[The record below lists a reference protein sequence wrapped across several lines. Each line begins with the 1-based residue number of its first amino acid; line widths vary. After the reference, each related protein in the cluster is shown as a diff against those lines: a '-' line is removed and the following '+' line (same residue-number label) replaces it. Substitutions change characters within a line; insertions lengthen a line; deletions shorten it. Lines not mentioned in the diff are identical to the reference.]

1 MAIAGLAGT
10 SILLLVPIAGLSN
23 GTIGMLSLFLG
34 GIGILVLELS
44 AKAQIRPS
52 TIKRASVVLQLF
64 LRTQSRPW
72 TSRSA
77 TRAAATPRPCAQS
90 AAAVAARRRTGPG
103 ATPSRFV
110 LPVPSSSSSPTAD
123 STAWAP
129 RRPARWCTATVW
141 LDPAVLAGWR
151 RWSGS
156 MKAFPEMGNSP
167 PPRSRRA
174 GWTERLGRGG

>member
-1 MAIAGLAGT
+1 M
-10 SILLLVPIAGLSN
+10 LLVPIAGLPN

-90 AAAVAARRRTGPG
+90 AAAVAARRCTGPG
-103 ATPSRFV
+103 ATPARFV

-123 STAWAP
+123 SNAWAP
-129 RRPARWCTATVW
+129 RCPARWCTATAW
-141 LDPAVLAGWR
+141 LDPAALAGWR

-167 PPRSRRA
+167 P
-174 GWTERLGRGG
+174 